1 MYYTYSRMT
10 SNITNLDMNC
20 TGAGDTLVLG
30 INCHSYSNTYNTS
43 ILEGLN
49 FKIQFNNQTND
60 NYLILPLMSL
70 ASDPSTQGLGV
81 YMTEGYLDNTIIVG
95 APFYDAFLA
104 QFYIVDIGVISNN
117 WMQLYVNYFSE
128 YDAYIGNATIIAS
141 ASNPFIYTP
150 IVAPPA
156 PKEKANLGLILGLVG
171 GAIVLV
177 VIAFGVYIW
186 KCRKPK
192 E

>member
-1 MYYTYSRMT
+1 
-10 SNITNLDMNC
+10 
-20 TGAGDTLVLG
+20 
-30 INCHSYSNTYNTS
+30 
-43 ILEGLN
+43 
-49 FKIQFNNQTND
+49 
-60 NYLILPLMSL
+60 
-70 ASDPSTQGLGV
+70 
-81 YMTEGYLDNTIIVG
+81 MTEGYLDNTIIVG

-104 QFYIVDIGVISNN
+104 QFFIVDISVISNN

-128 YDAYIGNATIIAS
+128 YDAYIGNATIQTS

-150 IVAPPA
+150 NVAPPE
-156 PKEKANLGLILGLVG
+156 PEQKAKLGLILGLVG

-177 VIAFGVYIW
+177 LIAFGVYIW